1 MSEKSNT
8 VLRVS
13 KRCPYC
19 NKRLLDKVS
28 VTSGIIEIKC
38 PECHNTVK
46 INLSYRISLR
56 GSALRYRLA
65 SSL

>member
-1 MSEKSNT
+1 MI
-8 VLRVS
+8 RI
-13 KRCPYC
+13 
-19 NKRLLDKVS
+19 KVS
-28 VTSGIIEIKC
+28 CPKCGRRVMDKTENAKGIIEIKC

-56 GSALRYRLA
+56 GSALRYRLS